1 MIRRVFIR
9 GYKSLY
15 DVDLELKPLTV
26 LIGPNASGKSN
37 LLDAIG
43 LLSRIATV
51 GPIKTAFEE
60 HRGQPLE
67 AFFIPSGGGLA
78 ESLERESLQFTLGV
92 DVQLS
97 EGAVAAVENLVAE
110 MRQGLPTSDGAARG
124 RPKKVIERNLQYQVT
139 VEFVTSSGLLRV
151 VDETLV
157 ALRKDGQPS
166 NSRKAFVE
174 RVGGRLHLR
183 MEGQAHPTYHD
194 IGLDHTIVSTPLYV
208 PHYPH
213 IAAFREELRRWQF
226 YYFDPGV
233 MREDTPLKYVDSLRS
248 DGKDLAGFFH
258 TLKQEDHRQFENL
271 VRSLSVTIPG
281 TKGLVTDVTREG
293 LVRLLLRDSG
303 TLHSS
308 GVISDGTLRVLGL
321 FAILAPQSH
330 ATTIGFEEP
339 ENGVHPRRL
348 QIIARLLDSA
358 VGNDP
363 DKQII
368 ITTHSSK
375 LPDHMNYHRSTREAD
390 SENGA
395 DVGDAG
401 PVDPVFLV
409 LCSKED
415 GRTKFDPINEPL
427 FAQTEVERSLEEM
440 LTRGDLG
447 G

>member
-1 MIRRVFIR
+1 MIRQVFIK

-15 DVDLELKPLTV
+15 DINLELKPLTV
-26 LIGPNASGKSN
+26 LVGPNASGKSN

-43 LLSRIATV
+43 LLSRIATG
-51 GPIKTAFEE
+51 GPIKSAFDE

-67 AFFIPSGGGLA
+67 AFFIPSGGGLE
-78 ESLERESLQFTLGV
+78 ESLQRESLRFTLGV

-97 EGAVAAVENLVAE
+97 ESAVAAVEKLVTE
-110 MRQGLPTSDGAARG
+110 MRQGLPTPDGAARG
-124 RPKKVIERNLQYQVT
+124 RPKKVIERNLRYQVT
-139 VEFVTSSGLLRV
+139 VEFATSSGLLRV
-151 VDETLV
+151 VDEKLV

-166 NSRKAFVE
+166 NSRKPFVE
-174 RVGGRLHLR
+174 RVGNRLHLR

-194 IGLDHTIVSTPLYV
+194 IGLDHTIVSTPLYA

-233 MREDTPLKYVDSLRS
+233 MREDTPLKHVDSLRN

-258 TLKQEDHRQFENL
+258 TLKQADPPQFENL
-271 VRSLSVTIPG
+271 IRSLNVTIPG
-281 TKGLVTDVTREG
+281 TERLETDVTREG
-293 LVRLLLRDSG
+293 LVRLLLHDNG
-303 TLHSS
+303 TPHSS

-321 FAILAPQSH
+321 FAILAPQSQ

-348 QIIARLLDSA
+348 QVIARLLDSA

-368 ITTHSSK
+368 ITTHSPR
-375 LPDHMNYHRSTREAD
+375 LPDHMNYYRSTRGAD

-395 DVGDAG
+395 DAGDG
-401 PVDPVFLV
+401 GSVDPVFLV
-409 LCSKED
+409 LCSKEG
-415 GRTKFDPINEPL
+415 GRTKFAPIREPL
-427 FAQTEVERSLEEM
+427 FAAEEVERSLAEM